1 MRNSVSRAGLGHGVG
16 LLLVGLAASTAL
28 LAGCTSSTGGQA
40 SLGHAD
46 NGGGGPR
53 GDDQPAVKVQV
64 TPAGEEKIAPMT
76 PVVVKATDGTLDTVT
91 VTNPAKGTTV
101 NGAFSA
107 DKTSWTSSEPLAYGT
122 AYQVVAEAADKNGK
136 KVEQKATVTT
146 LSPKAQAFP
155 SFIPPPSVKDVGV
168 GQPLVVKFDKDIT
181 DKAAAEKALVVTSTP
196 VQTGGWYWISKREVH
211 YRPQQY
217 WLPGST
223 IKLHA
228 GVYGVN
234 LGGDVYGQTD
244 RDLNLKVHDSWVAKA
259 DGNTEQMQI
268 FQNGKLVNTM
278 PISMGK
284 DATPTHLGAHVI
296 SDKQQKYTMDSCTY
310 GVCPPDPK
318 AYRADELYAERISND
333 GEFVHENPNSVG
345 SQGRSNVS
353 HGCINLNAANAQ
365 WFFSHFGLGDVVEVT
380 NSGGPQL
387 PIWDTYGDWAVSWSA
402 WQAGSA
408 LK

>member
-1 MRNSVSRAGLGHGVG
+1 VNSAGLGHKVG
-16 LLLVGLAASTAL
+16 LLLVGLAGSAAL
-28 LAGCTSSTGGQA
+28 LAGCTSATDGKANGQSDGGE
-40 SLGHAD
+40 SH
-46 NGGGGPR
+46 
-53 GDDQPAVKVQV
+53 GDDRPVVKVQV
-64 TPAGEEKIAPMT
+64 TPAGDEKVAPVT
-76 PVVVKATDGTLDTVT
+76 PIVIKATDGMLDAVT
-91 VTNPAKGTTV
+91 VTNPTKGSTV
-101 NGAFSA
+101 NGTYSA
-107 DKTSWTSSEPLAYGT
+107 DKTSWTSAEPLAYAT
-122 AYQVVAEAADKNGK
+122 AYEVVAEAADKNGK
-136 KVEQKATVTT
+136 KTEQKATVTT

-155 SFIPPPSVKDVGV
+155 SFIPPPSVTDVGV
-168 GQPLVVKFDKDIT
+168 GQPIVVRFDKDIT

-196 VQTGGWYWISKREVH
+196 KQTGGWYWISKREVH
-211 YRPQQY
+211 YRPQEY
-217 WLPGST
+217 WQPGST

-228 GVYGVN
+228 GIYGVN

-268 FQNGKLVNTM
+268 FQNGKLINTM

-318 AYRADELYAERISND
+318 AYRADEFFAERISND

-345 SQGRSNVS
+345 SQGSRNVS

-387 PIWDTYGDWAVSWSA
+387 PIWDTYGDWAVPWA
-402 WQAGSA
+402 TWQTGSA
-408 LK
+408 VK